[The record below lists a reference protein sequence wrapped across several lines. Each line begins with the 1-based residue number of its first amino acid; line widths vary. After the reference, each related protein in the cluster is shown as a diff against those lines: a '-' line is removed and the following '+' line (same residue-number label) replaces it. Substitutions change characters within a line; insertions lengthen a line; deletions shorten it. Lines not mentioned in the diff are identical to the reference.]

1 MQYTKLGRTNLTV
14 SKLCLGTMHFG
25 VYADEKES
33 WRIMDASLEA
43 GINFFDTADVY
54 GGPNGFGRSE
64 EIIGRYLAQGGGRRE
79 KIALATKVYWFD
91 REAKSWPNQEAGISA
106 YKVRANAQASLRRLQ
121 TDHIDLYQVHH
132 IDRRVSVEEFWLCLE
147 ALQDRGDVIYA
158 GSSNFPGWGLAKFQ
172 AAAQARGRMGLAS
185 EQHMYNLF
193 CRYPELEVLPAAQ
206 AFGIGLLS
214 YMPLAGGLLSG
225 KRSAAPG
232 SRTAGVAAEYGISL
246 GDNKIL
252 DGFAKICR
260 EIGEEERNVAI
271 AWVLSKPGLSSAI
284 VGVRSVEQIQGL
296 LRAAELKLAQETID
310 RLDALFD
317 IGAGRGLRNNKEAPE
332 AYAW

>member
-1 MQYTKLGRTNLTV
+1 MEYARLGRTNLSV
-14 SKLCLGTMHFG
+14 SRICLGTMHFG
-25 VYADEKES
+25 VYASEEES
-33 WRIMDASLEA
+33 WRIMDAALEA

-54 GGPNGFGRSE
+54 GGPKGFGRSE
-64 EIIGRYLAQGGGRRE
+64 EIIGRWLAQGGGRRE

-91 REAKSWPNQEAGISA
+91 RDARPWPNLEPGISA
-106 YKVRANAQASLRRLQ
+106 YKVRANAAASLKRLQ

-132 IDRRVSVEEFWLCLE
+132 IDRRISLEEFWGSLE
-147 ALQDRGDVIYA
+147 ALQDGGEVIYV
-158 GSSNFPGWGLAKFQ
+158 GTSNFPGWGLAKFQ
-172 AAAQARGRMGLAS
+172 AAAQARGRLGIAS

-225 KRSAAPG
+225 SRSAAPG

-246 GDNKIL
+246 GDNRIL
-252 DGFAKICR
+252 DGFAEICR
-260 EIGEEERNVAI
+260 GIGEEERHVAI
-271 AWVLSKPGLSSAI
+271 AWVLSHPALSSAI

-296 LRAAELKLAQETID
+296 LRGAELKLRQETID
-310 RLDALFD
+310 ELDRLFD
-317 IGAGRGLRNNKEAPE
+317 IGVGRGLRNNKEAPE